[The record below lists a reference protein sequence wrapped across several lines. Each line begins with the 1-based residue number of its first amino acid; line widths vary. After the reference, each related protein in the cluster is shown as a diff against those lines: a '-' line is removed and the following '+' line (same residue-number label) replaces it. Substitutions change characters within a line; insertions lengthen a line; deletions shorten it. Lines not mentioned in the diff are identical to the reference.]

1 MMNPSVENYWYVR
14 GGMNSLEG
22 TDSFL
27 VICHESLQIR
37 FFNVFAWHII
47 PVRKETIG

>member
-1 MMNPSVENYWYVR
+1 MNPSVENYWYVR

-27 VICHESLQIR
+27 VMSLQIR
-37 FFNVFAWHII
+37 FFNVFAWHVI
-47 PVRKETIG
+47 PYEKKL